1 MARPLSNEARTKT
14 LSTALAVLQDLGVEG
29 FTVDE
34 VARRSGV
41 AKSTIYRHFS
51 STSEL
56 MLSAFGCLIVPLPT
70 PNTGSLRGDLLA
82 FLDSHRDFM
91 TDESIPRTFLGLLNR
106 SANDADFAEVHN
118 AFVEEQRKPIK
129 TMIQLAQ
136 GRGEVHPDLD
146 LDIAMDVVEGPF
158 MLRKIM
164 RFTPIDEASA
174 IVLIDL
180 AVAALTKYRPSS
192 TNSDSQIPG
201 DT

>member
-14 LSTALAVLQDLGVEG
+14 LGTALTVLQEVGVEG

-51 STSEL
+51 STTDL

-91 TDESIPRTFLGLLNR
+91 TNESIPRTFLGLLNR
-106 SANDADFAEVHN
+106 SANDPDFAEVHE

-146 LDIAMDVVEGPF
+146 LDIAMDVIEGPF

-164 RFTPIDEASA
+164 RFIPIDEPSA
-174 IVLIDL
+174 LVLIDL
-180 AVAALTKYRPSS
+180 AVAALTNYRPPS
-192 TNSDSQIPG
+192 
-201 DT
+201 

>member
-1 MARPLSNEARTKT
+1 MARPLSSEARAKT
-14 LSTALAVLQDLGVEG
+14 LGTALTVLQDVGVEG

-51 STSEL
+51 STNDL

-82 FLDSHRDFM
+82 FVDSNREFM
-91 TDESIPRTFLGLLNR
+91 TDETIPRTFLGLLNR
-106 SANDADFAEVHN
+106 SANDPDFAEVHQ
-118 AFVEEQRKPIK
+118 AFVEEQRRPIK

-136 GRGEVHPDLD
+136 GRGEVHPDLN
-146 LDIAMDVVEGPF
+146 LDIAMDVIEGPF

-164 RFTPIDEASA
+164 RFIPIDEDSA
-174 IVLIDL
+174 LVLIDL
-180 AVAALTKYRPSS
+180 AVAALTNYRPPS
-192 TNSDSQIPG
+192 
-201 DT
+201 